1 MKITCECVDDS
12 EGLYNLTIDVPAH
25 YRPISTVLRRLN
37 GEILDALAEVIT
49 KVRKEKHGK
58 AVNSRPPVP
67 PWNE

>member
-1 MKITCECVDDS
+1 MKIICECVDDS
-12 EGLYNLTIDVPAH
+12 EGLYNLTVDIPAH

-37 GEILDALAEVIT
+37 GAALDAMAEVIT

-58 AVNSRPPVP
+58 AESSDPPVP